1 MPGYGQIDRDY
12 AIKLATT
19 APADDGPV
27 WMINLMCYKE
37 RAEYTDGRE
46 TTLSGRQADEVYTPV
61 GPLAAVGAEIVFVAD
76 VEDQLIG
83 DEPKWDRIAVVRYS
97 TRASFIAMQ
106 EREDFQTVHEHKEA
120 GMDQTI
126 VIGGQPLGCPVAEQQ
141 VAWAD
146 VPHPPSEEDGAYTML
161 HVIRFHDEAGATV
174 TPDHMKSYQEVAG
187 SVAVPNGVRI
197 DGWFSA
203 EGTIIGDGRSWHQ
216 VRFNTFPSRRAF
228 MTVALDPDRT
238 HAHTEHRDTAI
249 ADTYALG
256 LRPSVNT
263 LAASVGEIGPPLSQ
277 VLSEMRRDER
287 Y

>member
-19 APADDGPV
+19 PADEDGPV
-27 WMINLMCYKE
+27 WMVNLMRYKE

-46 TTLSGRQADEVYTPV
+46 TTLSGREADEEYTPI
-61 GPLAAVGAEIVFVAD
+61 GPLTAVGAEIVFVAD

-83 DEPKWDRIAVVRYS
+83 EEPKWDRIAVVRYA

-106 EREDFQTVHEHKEA
+106 ERDDFQKAHEHKEA

-126 VIGGQPLGCPVAEQQ
+126 VIGGQPLGFPVAEQR
-141 VAWAD
+141 VDWAD
-146 VPHPPSEEDGAYTML
+146 VPHPPSDEDGAYTML
-161 HVIRFHDEAGATV
+161 HVIRFHEADGATV
-174 TPDHMKSYQEVAG
+174 TPDHMESYQEVAD

-228 MTVALDPDRT
+228 TEVALDPART
-238 HAHTEHRDTAI
+238 RAHSEHRDTAI

-256 LRPSVNT
+256 LRASVNT
-263 LAASVGEIGPPLSQ
+263 LAASVGEIG
-277 VLSEMRRDER
+277 
-287 Y
+287 

>member
-1 MPGYGQIDRDY
+1 MNDTRTGKWKMPGYGLIDRDY
-12 AIKLATT
+12 AIKLATI

-37 RAEYTDGRE
+37 RAEYADGRE
-46 TTLSGRQADEVYTPV
+46 TMLSGREADDEYTPI

-83 DEPKWDRIAVVRYS
+83 DEPAWDRIAVVRYP

-106 EREDFQTVHEHKEA
+106 EREDFQEAHEHKEA

-126 VIGGQPLGCPVAEQQ
+126 VIGGRPLDFPVAEQQ

-174 TPDHMKSYQEVAG
+174 TPDHMKSYEEVAA

-197 DGWFSA
+197 DGCFSA

-228 MTVALDPDRT
+228 MTVALDPDRN

-263 LAASVGEIGPPLSQ
+263 LAASVDEI
-277 VLSEMRRDER
+277 D
-287 Y
+287 